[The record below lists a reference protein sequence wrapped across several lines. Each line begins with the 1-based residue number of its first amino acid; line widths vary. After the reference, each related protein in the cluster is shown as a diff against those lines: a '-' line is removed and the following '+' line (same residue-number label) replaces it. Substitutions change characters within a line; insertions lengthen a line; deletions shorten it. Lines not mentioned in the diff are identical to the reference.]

1 SYAKAAQQGHT
12 AAQYAYGEMLRLG
25 QGGKEDYAQA
35 IKQYRLAAQQGDRM
49 AQYRM
54 GTLREE
60 GLGAPRNRV
69 HAYAWLSM
77 AATEGMSEAVQ
88 ARDELEA
95 AMTKPE
101 VKQAQKLSE
110 HWFSKI
116 SSSVRKS

>member
-1 SYAKAAQQGHT
+1 WIPCLLSRGMAMAQRRCSTIGISY
-12 AAQYAYGEMLRLG
+12 
-25 QGGKEDYAQA
+25 
-35 IKQYRLAAQQGDRM
+35 LAAQQGDRQ

-69 HAYAWLSM
+69 HAYAWLSL
-77 AATEGMSEAVQ
+77 AATEGMPEAVR

-110 HWFSKI
+110 HWFGKM
-116 SSSVRKS
+116 SSTAKKS

>member
-1 SYAKAAQQGHT
+1 WIPCLLSRGMAMAQQRCST
-12 AAQYAYGEMLRLG
+12 IRISY
-25 QGGKEDYAQA
+25 
-35 IKQYRLAAQQGDRM
+35 LAAQQGDRQ

-69 HAYAWLSM
+69 HAYAWLSL
-77 AATEGMSEAVQ
+77 AATEGMPEAVR

-110 HWFSKI
+110 HWFGKM
-116 SSSVRKS
+116 SSTAKKS